1 MRQMKEQDGNM
12 RRRGKGESE
21 RKMVMEG
28 RFEELS
34 VGGMCEM
41 LK

>member
-1 MRQMKEQDGNM
+1 MNLKRKS
-12 RRRGKGESE
+12 KGESE
-21 RKMVMEG
+21 RKIVMEG